1 MVKDREARRAAVHGA
16 AKSRTWL
23 STEQQQQSDK
33 AGKTKIAVRKEKIKV
48 FFSEDII

>member
-1 MVKDREARRAAVHGA
+1 MLQSMVLQRVAHDLA
-16 AKSRTWL
+16 
-23 STEQQQQSDK
+23 TEQQQQSNK